1 MPTRLVPLNEGL
13 RFLRESGLQEEFDKN
28 PQETVNAINSYY
40 QNRGQN
46 LDFSE
51 LVNAPKLRQ
60 WRGELADWT
69 ERNYNDWVREPVYD
83 TFGENSAT
91 RVLTAAGEGILQSLP
106 DFIPM
111 IATRGRGNI
120 GRFLGTGTSAYSAGA
135 STYNETA
142 DPASAMASVVGTALV
157 PGVTNSLTGA
167 VKRMFRSGSHLRD
180 AALGGLVG
188 GATGLGQDVIESGFM
203 PNVDVEPLTRDIQIG
218 VPNEQVSLTDIEG
231 WRSRVSDRFDL
242 TSREGLENLAVIALS
257 EFAPSAVG
265 ALQEIGDQRLANVVR
280 ERAKDAALNEV
291 NTNPRNSLGESG
303 LDVPDGIAS
312 NIVDMLYQ
320 QYNINPADKPLIQRK
335 LYEAVPENQ
344 LTREQKNALEALQD
358 PTRFDQEVLK
368 AAYEADSNRSTGDD
382 TWDRIQVAVANA
394 VGDMT
399 PAPNKPES
407 YLSRLLNKGSRWLF
421 DSTVSVQ
428 TNPMARAINDEFGT
442 LQARIDNKKADIYQ
456 SLAPDAVNS
465 SDAITKVAG
474 FFSRYQSNRNNLKT
488 IQDQIADERQ
498 RNMYREVTRTRDDG
512 TTYTERVRLNPYDD
526 IPLLTI
532 DERVQRGMSPEDAAI
547 SYNIDMLSTRL
558 AIDSYNTMHN
568 IAINKLA
575 KTIKQSIPEITL
587 ADSRAKAAE
596 IAQFAKMLAGE
607 SIAEKQAIANNH
619 FNPEASRGEEGRALS
634 LGDKILKT
642 LYNGDES
649 HRNTANRL
657 GSVAYSME
665 LGNLMQY
672 AKNKREGYMPA
683 IRRGKYK
690 VAWTEPDG
698 TEGFSGFD
706 SPRER
711 QDLIQRLRERGVSD
725 IKEISD
731 FRNKKEYI
739 SAEAFNK
746 ISELKQNIDATINR
760 LSRLSPSVEGLEGDA
775 ATRLANELKQSID
788 EFRAEYDKNAS
799 QLSGANI
806 TQLTQLE
813 RKNIAGARPSD
824 YLPNLFELSEAT
836 IRSNAHRETASAV
849 RMMLEDDSFKTDT
862 DLRDYLQARLNYL
875 NDPNTSEMAAARTL
889 VSLNFLA
896 GSASFITN
904 NLFQIPMIGSGLWRL
919 HTGRGIGD
927 FTASLV
933 EATRM
938 YNDYVHHTDPKS
950 LSKTMR
956 SFMARAQKENRFDIY
971 QTAEMFALDQAM
983 SDYANMVNPD
993 TKTRAKRIKDNLL
1006 YYATL
1011 VPRAVE
1017 TTNRATAFL
1026 QYLISENKAKAFQNR
1041 SPAELEQVY
1050 KDAVNYTDAVNY
1062 RGGKTTR
1069 AGLFMG
1075 AEGLGGRSKLR
1086 GGILASF
1093 SLLNYVR
1100 NMFGTLVEL
1109 GRDAIPGFRDK
1120 SYVRSKRYR
1129 DNMSRRAA
1137 LTGLAATIAIAG
1149 FSGVP
1154 MAKTLDNILAELF
1167 GEEERPTKKF
1177 REGINGIAQAVSDDP
1192 NAQEY
1197 AMMISDALQYGAP
1210 SLGGLYLP
1218 GTAADNIVPFDP
1230 RETLIGN
1237 MGAFGSLIESYAK
1250 AGKSLFN
1257 RDFISAWNEIKPT
1270 AIKQLD
1276 RASNALFQGKTVS
1289 GRGKVYDENLSVPE
1303 QIATAIGASSLDAQK
1318 QRDAEW
1324 HNYLGSKQLA
1334 DRKRSIMDSL
1344 AILAKQNGGNPEA
1357 LAQRIQELVND
1368 RKITFN
1374 TVRDATE
1381 FYKSLANRTIPM
1393 YRTAQGSATSEERD
1407 LMHSIFNSY
1416 GIPPN
1421 EITEWDRTVEA
1432 FRIASSLG
1440 DINPAMALANQYLNA
1455 NAIVRGQLQKSDVP
1469 NEVITA
1475 LLRPN
1480 KNADDIKILQNYALK
1495 QNRPSN

>member
-1 MPTRLVPLNEGL
+1 MTPRLVPLNEGL
-13 RFLRESGLQEEFDKN
+13 RFIRESGLQERFDEN
-28 PQETVNAINSYY
+28 PQQTVNEINAYY

-51 LVNAPKLRQ
+51 LINAPKLRQ

-69 ERNYNDWVREPVYD
+69 ERNYNNWVREPVYNK
-83 TFGENSAT
+83 FGENSAT
-91 RVLTAAGEGILQSLP
+91 RILTAAGEGILQSIP

-111 IATRGRGNI
+111 IVTRGRGNI

-157 PGVTNSLTGA
+157 PGVTSGLTGA
-167 VKRMFRSGSHLRD
+167 AKRVFGSGSRLRD

-188 GATGLGQDVIESGFM
+188 GATGLGQDIVESGFM

-218 VPNEQVSLTDIEG
+218 VPNERVSLTDIGG
-231 WRSRVSDRFDL
+231 WRSRVRDRFDV
-242 TSREGLENLAVIALS
+242 TTREGLENLAVIALS

-265 ALQEIGDQRLANVVR
+265 ALQEMGDRRLANVVR
-280 ERAKDAALNEV
+280 ERSKDAALNEV
-291 NTNPRNSLGESG
+291 NTNPRNELGESG
-303 LDVPDGIAS
+303 LDVPDGIAP
-312 NIVDMLYQ
+312 NIVDMLYK
-320 QYNINPADKPLIQRK
+320 QYDINPADKPLIQRK
-335 LYEAVPENQ
+335 LYEAVPESQ
-344 LTREQKNALEALQD
+344 LTREQKNALDALRD
-358 PTRFDQEVLK
+358 PSRFDQEALK
-368 AAYEADSNRSTGDD
+368 AAYEANSNRSAGDD

-442 LQARIDNKKADIYQ
+442 MQARIDDDKAKLFQTLSPD
-456 SLAPDAVNS
+456 SVSPEDAV
-465 SDAITKVAG
+465 TKVAG
-474 FFSRYQSNRNNLKT
+474 FFSRYQKNVNNLKS

-498 RNMYREVTRTRDDG
+498 QSMYQEVTKVRDDG
-512 TTYTERVRLNPYDD
+512 TTYTERVRRNPYDD
-526 IPLLTI
+526 VPVLTVE
-532 DERVQRGMSPEDAAI
+532 ERIQRGMSPEDAAI

-568 IAINKLA
+568 ITINKLA
-575 KTIKQSIPEITL
+575 QTIKQSIPDITL
-587 ADSRAKAAE
+587 ADARAKAAE
-596 IAQFAKMLAGE
+596 IAQFAKILAGE
-607 SIAEKQAIANNH
+607 SIAEKQAIANNS
-619 FNPEASRGEEGRALS
+619 FNPNESRGEEGRALA

-642 LYNGDES
+642 LYNGNEAY
-649 HRNTANRL
+649 RNIANRL
-657 GSVAYSME
+657 GSVSYSME

-690 VAWTEPDG
+690 LAWTEPDG

-706 SPRER
+706 SQAER
-711 QDLIQRLRERGVSD
+711 QNFIQSLRSRGVSD
-725 IKEISD
+725 IKEIGD
-731 FRNKKEYI
+731 FRDKKEYI

-760 LSRLSPSVEGLEGDA
+760 LSRLSPNVEGLEGDA
-775 ATRLANELKQSID
+775 ATKLASELRQAID
-788 EFRAEYDKNAS
+788 EFRAEYDKSAS
-799 QLSGANI
+799 QLSGADI
-806 TQLTQLE
+806 TKLTQLE
-813 RKNIAGARPSD
+813 RKNIAGARPAD
-824 YLPNLFELSEAT
+824 YLPNLFELVEAT
-836 IRSNAHRETASAV
+836 TRSNVRRETSSVV
-849 RMMLEDDSFKTDT
+849 RMMLEDDSFKTDP

-904 NLFQIPMIGSGLWRL
+904 NLLQIPMIGSGLWRL
-919 HTGRGIGD
+919 HTGRGLGD
-927 FTASLV
+927 FTSSLV
-933 EATRM
+933 DAMRM
-938 YNDYVHHTDPKS
+938 YSDYVHHTDPKS
-950 LSKTMR
+950 MNKIIR

-983 SDYANMVNPD
+983 SDYSEMVNPS
-993 TKTRAKRIKDNLL
+993 TKSRLKRIKDNLL

-1026 QYLISENKAKAFQNR
+1026 QYLNSENKARAFEKM

-1050 KDAVNYTDAVNY
+1050 KDAVNYSDAVNY
-1062 RGGKTTR
+1062 RGGKATR

-1075 AEGLGGRSKLR
+1075 SDGVGGRSKLR

-1109 GRDAIPGFRDK
+1109 GRDAIPGARDK

-1137 LTGLAATIAIAG
+1137 LTGLGAVIAIAG

-1154 MAKTLDNILAELF
+1154 GTNLLDNVLAELF
-1167 GEEERPTKKF
+1167 GEEERPSKKF
-1177 REGINGIAQAVSDDP
+1177 RDGINGIAKTISDDP

-1197 AMMISDALQYGAP
+1197 AMMLSDALQYGIP
-1210 SLGGLYLP
+1210 SIADIYFP
-1218 GTAADNIVPFDP
+1218 GTAVDNIVPFDP
-1230 RETLIGN
+1230 RDTLIGN
-1237 MGAFGSLIESYAK
+1237 MGAFGSMLEAYGK

-1276 RASNALFQGKTVS
+1276 RASNALFKGKAVS
-1289 GRGKVYDENLSVPE
+1289 GKGKVYAQNLTIPE
-1303 QIATAIGASSLDAQK
+1303 QIATAMGASSLKAQK

-1324 HNYLGSKQLA
+1324 HNIQGSRQLA
-1334 DRKRSIMDSL
+1334 DRKRSILDSL
-1344 AILAKQNGGNPEA
+1344 AILAKQDGGNPAA

-1368 RKITFN
+1368 GKITFN
-1374 TVRDATE
+1374 TVQDAVD

-1393 YRTAQGSATSEERD
+1393 YETAQASANSEERN

-1421 EITEWDRTVEA
+1421 EITEWDRTAEA
-1432 FRIASSLG
+1432 YRIASSL
-1440 DINPAMALANQYLNA
+1440 DDANPASVLLKQYGNA
-1455 NAIVRGQLQKSDVP
+1455 NSIVRRQLQKSGVP
-1469 NEVITA
+1469 SEVITA

-1480 KNADDIKILQNYALK
+1480 KNIDDIRILQNYVSK
-1495 QNRPSN
+1495 QNRQ